1 MLRSELQQDFDFI
14 ESEADKAYN
23 KYVTEGD
30 NVVIKLDG
38 EEFAG
43 LHEVIR
49 RRVIYRAV
57 YVILQ
62 KLPRIYIRYMSML
75 LMHLLERQLAA
86 VLIYV
91 MAYVL

>member
-1 MLRSELQQDFDFI
+1 MRILPSAASELQQDFDFI

-57 YVILQ
+57 YVSYKNCQ
-62 KLPRIYIRYMSML
+62 GYI
-75 LMHLLERQLAA
+75 
-86 VLIYV
+86 
-91 MAYVL
+91 